1 MSRSRSRTGSLG
13 VAAAS
18 EDGTNRRQRSFKRR
32 SSWATDMS
40 AFAIK
45 PGLLTKQIEVEAKQ
59 STEDVPLDA
68 SSTGNLGG
76 GGATLP
82 ASNQLMERF
91 ELIAKAQTERIDRL
105 EKAHAHR
112 FDRLEQSVTSIARAL
127 SVAPDVSPRAPESE
141 PAVLSSVQP

>member
-1 MSRSRSRTGSLG
+1 MWQQLL
-13 VAAAS
+13 

-45 PGLLTKQIEVEAKQ
+45 PGLLTKQIEVEANQ
-59 STEDVPLDA
+59 STEDVPLDG

-76 GGATLP
+76 RGATLP

-105 EKAHAHR
+105 MKAHAHR
-112 FDRLEQSVTSIARAL
+112 FDRLEQR
-127 SVAPDVSPRAPESE
+127 SPRLLALCLLPLTSAPEH
-141 PAVLSSVQP
+141 LSRSRPY